1 MHAQGI
7 IERFDFTN
15 WLVISSY
22 PAAEGLQGEA
32 FCRALRKFI
41 CNSIFS
47 VLEVPQSHR
56 LKLPPPARACSVLPG
71 FPAPPPFILRIY
83 LTPSVSAAV
92 LTDHL
97 PRGVEQEP
105 ETEASCRCSATS
117 RGLE

>member
-1 MHAQGI
+1 MHAQGV

-22 PAAEGLQGEA
+22 PAAEGLQAEA
-32 FCRALRKFI
+32 FYRALRKFI

-71 FPAPPPFILRIY
+71 VPAPSILHIY